1 MDVVFV
7 EKILRTQPNVNK
19 IFLLVRAAD
28 TKAATERFHNE
39 VLGKELFRVVREK
52 WGSNLN
58 SLISEK
64 VLAIPGDISC
74 DNLGV
79 KDPNLR
85 EEMWREIDVI
95 LNSAATTK
103 FDERARL
110 YGWPNTYVFT
120 KAMGEMLLGHLRENL
135 PLVIIRP
142 TIITTTYKE
151 PFPGWIEG
159 FRTID
164 SIVISYAKGKLSCF
178 LGNVKSILDA
188 IPADMVVNLIFEAM
202 VVHASQSSEI
212 IYHVG
217 SSMRNPLKLLEIRD
231 YSFRYFTKNPWIK
244 EDGKPVKVGKVTM
257 LSNMASFHRYMAIHC
272 LLPLKGLQVIDT
284 CCCYYFHSKYIKLNR
299 KINFLMRAVELYRP
313 FVFFEG
319 IFDDTNA
326 EKLRT
331 TAKERNV
338 EIEASYF
345 DPKCIDWEDYFM
357 NTHIPG
363 LIKYKM
369 DSIRYTI
376 RTSLQCLNDHYN
388 EVSKKINAEREGI
401 GKDEE
406 KRMADQQK
414 KPEILELNNGTMQVK
429 ITNYGA
435 TITSLSVPD
444 KNGKLADVVL
454 GFDSLEPYLKG
465 AAPYFGAIVGRVANR
480 IKDGKFTLN
489 GVQFSLPINKPPNSL
504 HGGLKGFDKVVWE
517 VTEHKG
523 GENPSIT
530 FKYHSCDGE
539 EGYPG
544 DVSVTATYTL
554 TSSTTMRL
562 DMEAVSENKPT
573 PISLA
578 QHTYWNLAGH
588 NSGNVLDHSIQIW
601 ASHVTPVDQN
611 TVPTGEIMP
620 VKGTPFDFTSENR
633 IGSSI
638 HEVPGLG
645 YDHNYVLDCVEE
657 KLGLKHA
664 ARVKDPSSSRVL
676 NLWTN
681 APGMQFYTGNY
692 VNGVVGKGGAVYGKH
707 SGLCLE
713 TQGFPNAIN
722 QPNFPSVVVQP
733 GEKYEHTMLFEF
745 SVE

>member
-1 MDVVFV
+1 MDRDAG
-7 EKILRTQPNVNK
+7 KRMRAPTPSTDSNK
-19 IFLLVRAAD
+19 TLAQ
-28 TKAATERFHNE
+28 TKALSF
-39 VLGKELFRVVREK
+39 
-52 WGSNLN
+52 
-58 SLISEK
+58 I
-64 VLAIPGDISC
+64 
-74 DNLGV
+74 
-79 KDPNLR
+79 
-85 EEMWREIDVI
+85 
-95 LNSAATTK
+95 
-103 FDERARL
+103 
-110 YGWPNTYVFT
+110 YG
-120 KAMGEMLLGHLRENL
+120 
-135 PLVIIRP
+135 
-142 TIITTTYKE
+142 
-151 PFPGWIEG
+151 
-159 FRTID
+159 
-164 SIVISYAKGKLSCF
+164 
-178 LGNVKSILDA
+178 
-188 IPADMVVNLIFEAM
+188 
-202 VVHASQSSEI
+202 
-212 IYHVG
+212 
-217 SSMRNPLKLLEIRD
+217 
-231 YSFRYFTKNPWIK
+231 
-244 EDGKPVKVGKVTM
+244 
-257 LSNMASFHRYMAIHC
+257 
-272 LLPLKGLQVIDT
+272 
-284 CCCYYFHSKYIKLNR
+284 
-299 KINFLMRAVELYRP
+299 
-313 FVFFEG
+313 
-319 IFDDTNA
+319 
-326 EKLRT
+326 
-331 TAKERNV
+331 
-338 EIEASYF
+338 
-345 DPKCIDWEDYFM
+345 
-357 NTHIPG
+357 
-363 LIKYKM
+363 
-369 DSIRYTI
+369 
-376 RTSLQCLNDHYN
+376 
-388 EVSKKINAEREGI
+388 
-401 GKDEE
+401 
-406 KRMADQQK
+406 
-414 KPEILELNNGTMQVK
+414 
-429 ITNYGA
+429 
-435 TITSLSVPD
+435 
-444 KNGKLADVVL
+444 
-454 GFDSLEPYLKG
+454 KG